1 MKGTKDMK
9 TLRTRH
15 FHIALYS
22 SLSFS
27 ALFLMCFALIGRRMA
42 VTNFTGMSEALLCL
56 FGMAAASFLV
66 FCFVPYFRGDNRWYS
81 VSSILTLAFCIGSAV
96 LWQMSG
102 AVAI

>member
-1 MKGTKDMK
+1 MKKIRTRQFFK
-9 TLRTRH
+9 TLYTSMGIGGAFLLFMLIFGRS
-15 FHIALYS
+15 IAANNFDVL
-22 SLSFS
+22 LGCVFAVLGLA
-27 ALFLMCFALIGRRMA
+27 AL
-42 VTNFTGMSEALLCL
+42 
-56 FGMAAASFLV
+56 SFLV